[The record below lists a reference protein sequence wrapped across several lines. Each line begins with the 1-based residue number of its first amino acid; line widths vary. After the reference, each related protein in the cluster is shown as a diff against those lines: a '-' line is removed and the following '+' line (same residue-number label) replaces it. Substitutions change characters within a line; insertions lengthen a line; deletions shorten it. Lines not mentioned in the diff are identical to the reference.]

1 MQLFY
6 NPNIDETTESF
17 SFDKEES
24 KHIIKVLRKKDT
36 DILFVTNGL
45 GLLLKTEIT
54 LASDNKCTV
63 KTLATE
69 QAETSKYHL
78 HLAVAPTKMNDRY
91 EWFLEKATEIGVH
104 EITPIICDR
113 SERKAVNQERF
124 EKILLTAMKQSNV
137 CFLPKLNEAITF
149 KEFIKHKND
158 GLQLIAH
165 CEETNKKSLKS
176 VLKANENVTLLI
188 GPEGDFSE
196 KEIALAI
203 ENNFVAVSLG
213 NTRLRTETA
222 AIVACHSVVFLN
234 ESPLTPTRAT
244 ANWRSKGGIT
254 E

>member
-6 NPNIDETTESF
+6 NPNITQTTETF

-45 GLLLKTEIT
+45 GLLFETEIT

-63 KTLATE
+63 KILSIVQRE
-69 QAETSKYHL
+69 LPEFKL

-91 EWFLEKATEIGVH
+91 EWFLEKATEIGIH

-113 SERKAVNQERF
+113 SERKVINNDRF
-124 EKILLTAMKQSNV
+124 DKIILAAMKQSNEL
-137 CFLPKLNEAITF
+137 FIPKLNPAISF
-149 KEFIKHKND
+149 KEFIKIQNT

-165 CEETNKKSLKS
+165 CEETDKKTLKS
-176 VLKANENVTLLI
+176 ILKPNENVTILI

-196 KEIALAI
+196 KEITLALQ
-203 ENNFVAVSLG
+203 NNFIPVSLG

-222 AIVACHSVVFLN
+222 AVVACHSVVFFN
-234 ESPLTPTRAT
+234 E
-244 ANWRSKGGIT
+244 N
-254 E
+254 